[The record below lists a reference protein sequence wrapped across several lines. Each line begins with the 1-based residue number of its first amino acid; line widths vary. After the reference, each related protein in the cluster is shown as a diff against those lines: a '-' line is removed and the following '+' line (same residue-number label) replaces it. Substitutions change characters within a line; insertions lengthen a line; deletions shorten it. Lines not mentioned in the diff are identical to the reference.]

1 MLVRG
6 AHDEAAE
13 LFHDLGADRV
23 VRREVVE
30 WPLSWQQGSSGGQS
44 DAATAT
50 KPPTVPRL
58 AIATDH

>member
-1 MLVRG
+1 MTWVRIASFG
-6 AHDEAAE
+6 VKSSN
-13 LFHDLGADRV
+13 GQ
-23 VRREVVE
+23 
-30 WPLSWQQGSSGGQS
+30 LSWQQGSSGGQS